1 MADVPGNVPGRSGTA
16 EPGSSTAAPTK
27 KKKTHRGTKGKRKK
41 DRRKS
46 FAVQHDDITQ
56 DEPATTG
63 PNPSGFYA
71 QDRNLSGTSLDSEA
85 LLDHR

>member
-1 MADVPGNVPGRSGTA
+1 MADVPGRPGPA
-16 EPGSSTAAPTK
+16 VPGSSNAPPK

-46 FAVQHDDITQ
+46 FAVHSGDMNEE
-56 DEPATTG
+56 EPAATG
-63 PNPSGFYA
+63 PHPSSLYP

>member
-1 MADVPGNVPGRSGTA
+1 MADVPGRPGPSVPA
-16 EPGSSTAAPTK
+16 SSNAPAK

-46 FAVQHDDITQ
+46 FAVHNDDMNEE
-56 DEPATTG
+56 EPAATG
-63 PNPSGFYA
+63 PHPSSLYA

>member
-1 MADVPGNVPGRSGTA
+1 MADIPGRPGPA
-16 EPGSSTAAPTK
+16 VVPGSSHAPAK

-46 FAVQHDDITQ
+46 FAVHNDDINEE
-56 DEPATTG
+56 EPVATAAHSSSLY
-63 PNPSGFYA
+63 P
-71 QDRNLSGTSLDSEA
+71 QHHNLSGTSLDSEA

>member
-1 MADVPGNVPGRSGTA
+1 MADSADVPGRSGPSA
-16 EPGSSTAAPTK
+16 AGSSNPAPK

-46 FAVQHDDITQ
+46 FAVHNDDITQ
-56 DEPATTG
+56 DEPVTTG
-63 PNPSGFYA
+63 PHPSSFYA
-71 QDRNLSGTSLDSEA
+71 QDRNLSGTSLDSET

>member
-1 MADVPGNVPGRSGTA
+1 VASWLTSPGDQALLCLGRA
-16 EPGSSTAAPTK
+16 MRPPRRR
-27 KKKTHRGTKGKRKK
+27 KTHRGTKGKRKK

-46 FAVQHDDITQ
+46 FAIHSGDMNEE
-56 DEPATTG
+56 EPAATG
-63 PNPSGFYA
+63 PHPSSLYP

>member
-1 MADVPGNVPGRSGTA
+1 MADPADVPVRPGPSVA
-16 EPGSSTAAPTK
+16 GSSNAAAPK

-46 FAVQHDDITQ
+46 FAVHNDDMNQ
-56 DEPATTG
+56 DEPATAATH
-63 PNPSGFYA
+63 PTSFYA

>member
-1 MADVPGNVPGRSGTA
+1 MADVPGRPGPSAPAPTN
-16 EPGSSTAAPTK
+16 APTK

-46 FAVQHDDITQ
+46 FAVHNDDMNEE
-56 DEPATTG
+56 EPTATG
-63 PNPSGFYA
+63 PHPGSLYA